1 MYTTKQ
7 ALAYIQTA
15 MGINPID
22 YKCTMRE
29 MFFVDTKTGKATFNN
44 ALPSADERINMTLN
58 TSWDSI
64 VTNTDGSVT
73 LRRTMKYSGKN
84 YQVVTTLTNVGG
96 MKIRISNYM
105 QLFDQLISA
114 NQNTNLASI
123 SQARTK
129 FNMAGDTIEDVIHTM
144 ATATS
149 TYNFDPYE
157 FASGE
162 LTIQIM
168 TSPGTKAGRLKL
180 TGTLHRN
187 GSPITHDKMRWEVWP
202 GTAPTGLPNTTSNRN
217 ASAQFPTSNSFE
229 ITTDL
234 RDRTAY
240 PIMGSGEIRVVC
252 MASTKE
258 SDGDVVQVL
267 AEKIISSPVLQTFN
281 YFGL

>member
-1 MYTTKQ
+1 MYTASQ
-7 ALAYIQTA
+7 ALAYIKTA
-15 MGINPID
+15 MGINPVD
-22 YKCTMRE
+22 YKCTIRE
-29 MFFVDTKTGKATFNN
+29 MYFVDTRKGKATFNN
-44 ALPSADERINMTLN
+44 ALPSANERINMTLN
-58 TSWDSI
+58 TSFDSV
-64 VTNTDGSVT
+64 VTNPDGSVT
-73 LRRTMKYSGKN
+73 LKRTMKYSGKN
-84 YQVVTTLTNVGG
+84 YQIVTTLTNVGG

-114 NQNTNLASI
+114 NQNTNLAAI

-129 FNMAGDTIEDVIHTM
+129 FNMAGDTTEDVIHQM

-157 FASGE
+157 FAPGE
-162 LTIQIM
+162 LTIQIL
-168 TSPGTKAGRLKL
+168 TSPGTKPNRLKL
-180 TGTLHRN
+180 TGTLLKN
-187 GSPITHDKMRWEVWP
+187 GEAIAHDKMRWEVWP

-217 ASAQFPTSNSFE
+217 ASAQFPTSQSFE

-234 RDRTAY
+234 RDRQAY
-240 PIMGSGEIRVVC
+240 PIMGAGEIRVVC

-267 AEKIISSPVLQTFN
+267 VEKIITSPILQTFN

>member
-1 MYTTKQ
+1 MYTASQ
-7 ALAYIQTA
+7 ALAYIKTA

-22 YKCTMRE
+22 YKCTIRE
-29 MFFVDTKTGKATFNN
+29 MYFVDTRTGKATFNN
-44 ALPSADERINMTLN
+44 ALPSANERINMTLN
-58 TSWDSI
+58 TSFDSV
-64 VTNTDGSVT
+64 VTNPDGSVT
-73 LRRTMKYSGKN
+73 LKRTMKYSGKN
-84 YQVVTTLTNVGG
+84 YHIVTTLTNVGG
-96 MKIRISNYM
+96 MKIRFSNYM

-114 NQNTNLASI
+114 NQNTNLAAI

-129 FNMAGDTIEDVIHTM
+129 FNMAGDTTEDVIHQM

-157 FASGE
+157 FAPGE
-162 LTIQIM
+162 LTIQIL
-168 TSPGTKAGRLKL
+168 TSPGTKPNRLKL
-180 TGTLHRN
+180 TGTLLKN
-187 GSPITHDKMRWEVWP
+187 GEAIAHDKMRWEVWP

-217 ASAQFPTSNSFE
+217 ASAQFPTSQSFE

-234 RDRTAY
+234 RDRQAY
-240 PIMGSGEIRVVC
+240 PIMGAGEIRVVC

-267 AEKIISSPVLQTFN
+267 VEKIITSPILQTFN

>member
-1 MYTTKQ
+1 MYTASQ
-7 ALAYIQTA
+7 ALAYIKTA
-15 MGINPID
+15 MGINPVD
-22 YKCTMRE
+22 YKCTIRE
-29 MFFVDTKTGKATFNN
+29 MYFVDTRKGKATFNN
-44 ALPSADERINMTLN
+44 ALPSANERINMTLN
-58 TSWDSI
+58 TSFDSV
-64 VTNTDGSVT
+64 VTNPDGSVT
-73 LRRTMKYSGKN
+73 LKRTMKYSGKN
-84 YQVVTTLTNVGG
+84 YQIVTTLTNVGG

-114 NQNTNLASI
+114 NQNTNLAAI

-129 FNMAGDTIEDVIHTM
+129 FNMADDTTEDVIHQM

-157 FASGE
+157 FAPGE
-162 LTIQIM
+162 LTIQIL
-168 TSPGTKAGRLKL
+168 TSPGTKPNRLKL
-180 TGTLHRN
+180 TGTLLKN
-187 GSPITHDKMRWEVWP
+187 GEAIAHDKMRWEVWP

-217 ASAQFPTSNSFE
+217 ASAQFPTSQSFE

-234 RDRTAY
+234 RDRQAY
-240 PIMGSGEIRVVC
+240 PIMGAGEIRVVC

-267 AEKIISSPVLQTFN
+267 VEKIITSPILQTFN